1 MTVTVLIQM
10 IDKNYNPNSKPGTP
24 SAMVPSKTII
34 INWLK
39 SLFPD
44 LPLAL
49 KIEDFG
55 NGVLYARIL
64 NHYCPGAIPT
74 SKNINHPKN

>member
-1 MTVTVLIQM
+1 MVTVTVLIQM

-24 SAMVPSKTII
+24 AAMVPSKTVI

-39 SLFPD
+39 SIFPD

-49 KIEDFG
+49 KI
-55 NGVLYARIL
+55 
-64 NHYCPGAIPT
+64 
-74 SKNINHPKN
+74 